1 MPKKILREIVVK
13 FWRRSMI
20 DFAKI
25 ASYVTAAIFSDS
37 IAQLYFLANSAKNH
51 CIILTSNMTVF

>member
-1 MPKKILREIVVK
+1 
-13 FWRRSMI
+13 MI